1 MARRETPAGYVTNAL
16 VGICFSG
23 GSIHRLD
30 TCGQHELRTGCS
42 LHLTQG
48 LLKSYSLRRG
58 RQILAPQVQDALP
71 AGGWLEGGA
80 CSRGVVKTREG
91 RGRGLCAL
99 LFVPGQV
106 AGVEMAQPRDQ
117 LFLCEVPQNILSQF
131 SLELFL
137 LWKEKMP
144 SQWE

>member
-1 MARRETPAGYVTNAL
+1 M
-16 VGICFSG
+16 
-23 GSIHRLD
+23 
-30 TCGQHELRTGCS
+30 
-42 LHLTQG
+42 
-48 LLKSYSLRRG
+48 
-58 RQILAPQVQDALP
+58 
-71 AGGWLEGGA
+71 
-80 CSRGVVKTREG
+80 KTREG

-137 LWKEKMP
+137 LWKEKVP